1 MGKNTN
7 KQTYMQLLCNVDQ
20 AECFRHGIDAKTST
34 IKLEIDPQT
43 LTEEQRNF
51 VADQLYEGV
60 RFPKEPA
67 FYIIPPTMAGFLA
80 AVDYG
85 VAVKKQGSLL
95 GAGQSGLG
103 LASAGLGFG
112 QSAALEM
119 IRLSA
124 VRTVVM
130 QEQIG
135 LAISTAQSEARNSA
149 ISKAIGQIKLGGSQK

>member
-1 MGKNTN
+1 
-7 KQTYMQLLCNVDQ
+7 MQLLCNVDQ

-34 IKLEIDPQT
+34 VKLEIDPQT
-43 LTEEQRNF
+43 LTDEQRNF

-85 VAVKKQGSLL
+85 MAVKKQGSLL
-95 GAGQSGLG
+95 SAGQS
-103 LASAGLGFG
+103 LAPAGLSFG
-112 QSAALEM
+112 QSGALEM

-130 QEQIG
+130 QQRLD
-135 LAISTAQSEARNSA
+135 LAISAVKSEAHTAQIAKS
-149 ISKAIGQIKLGGSQK
+149 IGGIKLGGSQK